1 MPTDLGSDQ
10 TTNLSNLSVGGVNA
24 SGVTFG
30 QVITPLAVASRISS
44 NASALVNELWASSI
58 SYKGAALPSVQFS
71 TSSFNVVL
79 HVVQGSASSFTVA
92 TSAAIKKGDILIP
105 NPFGGAGVSS
115 ISSGLVWT
123 SHATQDGQFEF
134 RYSNVS
140 TLVQNQSAQ
149 TFNLGI
155 IRLV

>member
-1 MPTDLGSDQ
+1 MPISDQ
-10 TTNLSNLSVGGVNA
+10 TTNLSHVSLTGALSAPRVE
-24 SGVTFG
+24 
-30 QVITPLAVASRISS
+30 
-44 NASALVNELWASSI
+44 ASAI
-58 SYKGAALPSVQFS
+58 SFAGAVLPSAQWS
-71 TSSFNVVL
+71 TTSFNVVAQ
-79 HVVQGSASSFTVA
+79 VVQGSASSFTVA
-92 TSAAIKKGDILIP
+92 VDAAVKKGDILIP

-149 TFNLGI
+149 TFALAR

>member
-1 MPTDLGSDQ
+1 MPISDQ
-10 TTNLSNLSVGGVNA
+10 TTGLSNLSVD
-24 SGVTFG
+24 G
-30 QVITPLAVASRISS
+30 QLRTSRFSS
-44 NASALVNELWASSI
+44 AGSTLVNELWASTI
-58 SYKGAALPSVQFS
+58 SANGAQLPSAQWS
-71 TSSFNVVL
+71 TTSFNVAIQQ
-79 HVVQGSASSFTVA
+79 VQGSASSFTVCA
-92 TSAAIKKGDILIP
+92 TVATVKKGDILIP

-149 TFNLGI
+149 TFNLAI
-155 IRLV
+155 LRLV

>member
-1 MPTDLGSDQ
+1 MADLGSTQ
-10 TTNLSNLSVGGVNA
+10 TTNLSNLSVGGVDA

-30 QVITPLAVASRISS
+30 QVITPQVVASRISS
-44 NASALVNELWASSI
+44 NASALLNEVWVSSL
-58 SYKGAALPSVQFS
+58 SYKGAALPSANWSV
-71 TSSFNVVL
+71 SSFNVVA

-92 TSAAIKKGDILIP
+92 VDAAVQKGDILIP

-123 SHATQDGQFEF
+123 SHCTQNGQFEF

-149 TFNLGI
+149 TFNI
-155 IRLV
+155 ARIRLV

>member
-1 MPTDLGSDQ
+1 MSGAISDQ
-10 TTNLSNLSVGGVNA
+10 TTGFSNLSVD
-24 SGVTFG
+24 G
-30 QVITPLAVASRISS
+30 QVRASTVSSAGTVVAGAV
-44 NASALVNELWASSI
+44 WASQLSVN
-58 SYKGAALPSVQFS
+58 GVAFPSVQIS
-71 TSSFNVVL
+71 VTSFNVVA

-92 TSAAIKKGDILIP
+92 TDAAVKKGDILIP

-123 SHATQDGQFEF
+123 SHCTQDGQFEF

-149 TFNLGI
+149 TFALAR